1 MGLTVNK
8 RIITII
14 LILAGIKISLM
25 PLRAD
30 GDPKNKVQIVVLD
43 AGHGGKD
50 PGALGTKSCEKD
62 IVLSITLKVGQYIE
76 ENFDDVKVIY
86 TRNNDVFIP
95 LHERANIANKNKADL
110 FISIHANSSKFSRIY
125 GTETF
130 AMGEHRSGQNL
141 EVAMKENSVITLE
154 EDYTIHYEGFD
165 PSSAESYIIFSLMQN
180 IYLEQ
185 SITFASF
192 VQQQFRER
200 AKRADRGV
208 KQDIFL
214 VLWKTTMPSVL
225 IETGFISNP
234 SEENY
239 LLSEQGQIYLAS
251 AIFRAFREYKTYIE
265 SKSVFTTNPPDP
277 QITQQVNKSQAG
289 QPDNDVIFMVQIAS
303 SSKPLEANNPVFD
316 DYDNIKILVKENSYK
331 YAVGNYINYHEAY
344 EYSREVSKKYQGA
357 FVIAVK
363 NDEIIPVQ
371 EALDR

>member
-1 MGLTVNK
+1 MNK
-8 RIITII
+8 RIIIII
-14 LILAGIKISLM
+14 LILTGIKLLQI
-25 PLRAD
+25 PLKAD
-30 GDPKNKVQIVVLD
+30 GDPKNKVQVVVLD

-50 PGALGTKSCEKD
+50 PGALGKKSREKD
-62 IVLSITLKVGQYIE
+62 IVLSITLKVGKYIE

-86 TRNNDVFIP
+86 TRDKDVFIP

-110 FISIHANSSKFSRIY
+110 FISIHANSSKYSRVY

-185 SITFASF
+185 SLTYASF
-192 VQQQFRER
+192 VQEQFRER

-214 VLWKTTMPSVL
+214 VLWRTTMPSVL

-234 SEENY
+234 AEENY
-239 LLSEQGQIYLAS
+239 LMSEEGQVYLAS
-251 AIFRAFREYKTYIE
+251 AIFRAFRQYKENIE
-265 SKSVFTTNPPDP
+265 NKSIFTTIPPEPEIP
-277 QITQQVNKSQAG
+277 QQIDEISSDQSKNG
-289 QPDNDVIFMVQIAS
+289 IIFMVQIAS
-303 SSKPLEANNPVFD
+303 SSRPLEEDDPVFN
-316 DYDNIKILVKENSYK
+316 DYDNIKILVKGNSYK
-331 YAVGNYINYHEAY
+331 YAVGYYKNYPDAY
-344 EYSREVSKKYQGA
+344 DYSNQVRKKYPGA

>member
-1 MGLTVNK
+1 MELMMNK
-8 RIITII
+8 RIIIII
-14 LILAGIKISLM
+14 LILAGMKISPM
-25 PLRAD
+25 PLQAD
-30 GDPKNKVQIVVLD
+30 KDPKNKVQVVVLD

-50 PGALGTKSCEKD
+50 SGALGIKSREKD
-62 IVLSITLKVGQYIE
+62 IVLSITLKVGKYIK

-86 TRNNDVFIP
+86 TRNKDVFIP
-95 LHERANIANKNKADL
+95 LHERANVANKNKADL
-110 FISIHANSSKFSRIY
+110 FISIHANWTKNSRIY

-130 AMGEHRSGQNL
+130 AMGEHRSTQNL
-141 EVAMKENSVITLE
+141 EVAMKENSVITME

-165 PSSAESYIIFSLMQN
+165 TTSAESYIIFSLMQN

-192 VQQQFRER
+192 VQEQFRER

-234 SEENY
+234 AEENY
-239 LLSEQGQIYLAS
+239 LVSEQGQIYLAS

-277 QITQQVNKSQAG
+277 QISKEVNEFQAG
-289 QPDNDVIFMVQIAS
+289 QPHNDVIFMVQIAS
-303 SSKPLEANNPVFD
+303 STKPLEKNNPVFN

-331 YAVGNYINYHEAY
+331 YAVGNYSNYHEAY
-344 EYSREVSKKYQGA
+344 EYSREISKKYQGA
-357 FVIAVK
+357 FVIAVE
-363 NDEIIPVQ
+363 NDEIIPLQ